1 MAKRKRS
8 THVLP
13 EPDWKKYKEYTEEAD
28 RESAF
33 RSCEYFVHYEI
44 QDKAGLPSLK
54 RWMKEN
60 YSAEDVAVIN
70 KLPDSNLHSYAKYG
84 YIWNK
89 LGYMTEGHTTY
100 LLNLKDELVEKGK
113 SHITEKGETV
123 VKAPVVRKN
132 LLNFLDAI
140 EDSFSIIMSGNTV
153 KVDSIIESSKLS
165 APELSKAYT
174 EVDTLAG
181 EYREVLALRN
191 NKNLGDWDQQLVEGY
206 SHIKLPLLKKI
217 VDFAANIQS
226 SLLATKESKKI
237 VRIRRKRPTDKNK
250 LVRKLKYLPECKEL
264 NIKSLNPVDIIGA
277 SEVWVYDVKRKKIGV
292 YASDYEGTLGV
303 KGTSI
308 HNYSDA
314 KSYEKTFRK
323 PDIQVPGF
331 MKTRKNGLHKFV
343 DTVRGKKLAPRK
355 RLLPDMVILRII

>member
-13 EPDWKKYKEYTEEAD
+13 EPDWKKYKEYTEDSD
-28 RESAF
+28 RELAF
-33 RSCEYFVHYEI
+33 RNCEYFVHYEI

-60 YSAEDVAVIN
+60 YGSEDFATIN
-70 KLPDSNLHSYAKYG
+70 KIPDSNLYPYAKYG

-89 LGYMTEGHTTY
+89 LGYMPEGHTTY
-100 LLNLKDELVEKGK
+100 LLNLKDKLLEKSK
-113 SHITEKGETV
+113 AYVSEKVETV

-132 LLNFLDAI
+132 LLDFIDVV
-140 EDSFSIIMSGNTV
+140 EDSFSLIMSGGNV
-153 KVDSIIESSKLS
+153 KVESIIESSKLS

-174 EVDTLAG
+174 EVDNIASD
-181 EYREVLALRN
+181 YREVLALRN

-206 SHIKLPLLKKI
+206 SHIKLPVLKKI
-217 VDFAANIQS
+217 VDFAANVQS

-250 LVRKLKYLPECKEL
+250 LVRKLKYLPEFEDL
-264 NIKSLNPVDIIGA
+264 GIKSLNPVDIIGS

-323 PDIQVPGF
+323 PDVQVPEF

-343 DTVRGKKLAPRK
+343 DSIRGKKLAPRK